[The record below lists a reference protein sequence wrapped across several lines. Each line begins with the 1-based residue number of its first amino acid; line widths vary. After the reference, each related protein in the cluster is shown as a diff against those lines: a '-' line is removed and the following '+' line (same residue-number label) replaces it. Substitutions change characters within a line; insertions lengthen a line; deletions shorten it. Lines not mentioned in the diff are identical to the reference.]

1 MKKPTDDFFSGHK
14 RLQKSMNDEFVIKKS
29 KKTKDKEKEI
39 LSVLEAAYPLSIQA
53 LRT

>member
-29 KKTKDKEKEI
+29 QKTKDKEKEI
-39 LSVLEAAYPLSIQA
+39 LKLKYTKYHYILA
-53 LRT
+53 

>member
-39 LSVLEAAYPLSIQA
+39 LKLML
-53 LRT
+53 

>member
-29 KKTKDKEKEI
+29 KKQKTKKRK
-39 LSVLEAAYPLSIQA
+39 Y
-53 LRT
+53 